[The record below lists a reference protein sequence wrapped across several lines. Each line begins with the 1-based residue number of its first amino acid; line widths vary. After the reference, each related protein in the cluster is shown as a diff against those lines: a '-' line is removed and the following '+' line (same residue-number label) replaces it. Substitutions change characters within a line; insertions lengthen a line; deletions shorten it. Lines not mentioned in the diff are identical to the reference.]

1 MVFNLIEHCITGNL
15 RKANEA
21 VIYLTEEGVQPVMVN
36 GLFAWFFKAISRIKL
51 STNQPNSNIFLKL
64 RLFGNSQNLA
74 SHAVK
79 NLSAK
84 QVKACLNKI
93 QEIDQISKGLKIGD
107 PWLEI
112 NRFSMGVAKM
122 MNKGSNL
129 KNG

>member
-1 MVFNLIEHCITGNL
+1 
-15 RKANEA
+15 
-21 VIYLTEEGVQPVMVN
+21 
-36 GLFAWFFKAISRIKL
+36 
-51 STNQPNSNIFLKL
+51 
-64 RLFGNSQNLA
+64 
-74 SHAVK
+74 
-79 NLSAK
+79 
-84 QVKACLNKI
+84 VKACLNKI